1 MLVSAGANAFASMR
15 GLDCC
20 SAESLISPRAQ
31 REWDKWKRELDIAQS
46 NEPPLAALSMPPSA
60 TTSSELDGL
69 RDRQDTVGAVAWDA
83 AGNLAAG
90 VSRYL
95 LPGLHVT

>member
-1 MLVSAGANAFASMR
+1 MLVSAGANAFANMR

-20 SAESLISPRAQ
+20 SAESSISPRAQ

-46 NEPPLAALSMPPSA
+46 NESPLDALSMPPS
-60 TTSSELDGL
+60 TTSSELDGM

-95 LPGLHVT
+95 LPGLPVT